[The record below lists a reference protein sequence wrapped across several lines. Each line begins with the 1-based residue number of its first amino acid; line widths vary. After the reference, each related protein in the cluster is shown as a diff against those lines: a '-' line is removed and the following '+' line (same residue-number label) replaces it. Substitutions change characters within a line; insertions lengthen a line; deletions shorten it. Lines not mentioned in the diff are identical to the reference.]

1 LTSWLPNDGLRYG
14 LTIMRLCYLADPTS
28 SHTVKWLSYFL
39 RRGDEVHLLGWS
51 HPTDPLLK
59 GVIYHH
65 LPDVLPTVFV
75 APARSLLWR
84 LGAWPLAQWRQMQVL
99 LEQIQPDI
107 FDILMLN
114 AGEIPAAL
122 ARRGPLVITPWGS
135 DLLVYPEHYR
145 PPTRFFLRRALRRAD
160 LVLCNSA
167 ALAQASIAW
176 GAQPERVRRV
186 GQIVDLARFRPGLDG
201 TMLRRALGID
211 GGPVLLSPRN
221 LQPVYCIDVL
231 IRAMPKVLVHY
242 PQARLILLGKRELDP
257 SYVAR
262 IENEIERL
270 DLCHAVRFGGW
281 FANDKMPQLYAL
293 ADVVLSVPSSDS
305 RPSSVFEAMACGVP
319 VVVSDL
325 PGLREIVT
333 PEETGLL
340 APVGDAEGTA
350 AAILRLLQDDTLR
363 RRIVYQALAFVQ
375 REGDYVT
382 QMAKV
387 AGYYDELLSGLGQ
400 GTT

>member
-135 DLLVYPEHYR
+135 DLLVYPQKYALLGR
-145 PPTRFFLRRALRRAD
+145 WFLRRALHRAD

-167 ALAQASIAW
+167 AL
-176 GAQPERVRRV
+176 GAGQHCLGCTTRTRPPRRPPRRRCRRSSW
-186 GQIVDLARFRPGLDG
+186 A
-201 TMLRRALGID
+201 LRR
-211 GGPVLLSPRN
+211 PWRWFPSLS
-221 LQPVYCIDVL
+221 
-231 IRAMPKVLVHY
+231 
-242 PQARLILLGKRELDP
+242 
-257 SYVAR
+257 
-262 IENEIERL
+262 
-270 DLCHAVRFGGW
+270 
-281 FANDKMPQLYAL
+281 
-293 ADVVLSVPSSDS
+293 
-305 RPSSVFEAMACGVP
+305 
-319 VVVSDL
+319 
-325 PGLREIVT
+325 
-333 PEETGLL
+333 
-340 APVGDAEGTA
+340 
-350 AAILRLLQDDTLR
+350 
-363 RRIVYQALAFVQ
+363 
-375 REGDYVT
+375 
-382 QMAKV
+382 
-387 AGYYDELLSGLGQ
+387 SGSL
-400 GTT
+400 